1 MRTFNKGGVH
11 PEENKLASNNKIEVF
26 PLTKKAV
33 VFVSQHLG
41 APATCL
47 VNKGDKVKVGTR
59 IAEASGFICANTHSP
74 YSGTVT
80 KIDVATDFNG
90 FKKPAVYIDVEG
102 DEWEEGID
110 TSNEIKREITLEPKD
125 IIQRMKDYGIVGL
138 GGAAFP
144 TNVKYMIPEG
154 KKAEYLIINGV
165 ECEPYLT
172 SDNRIMIENTEE
184 IFIGIEIMKK
194 ALGINTALV
203 GIENNKPEAIRVMT
217 EMSKKYSGTEIV
229 PLQLKYPQGA
239 EKQLINALTGR
250 EVPSGKLPI
259 EVGCVVDNVGTALAI
274 YYAVQKNR
282 PLIDNVLTFT
292 GKSVKPE
299 NQKNLLVRVGTP
311 LQEIIDYCG
320 GLPEDT
326 GKLISGGPMMGK
338 AIMDTSAPTVKTTS
352 SILVMN
358 EKEAKRQEPT
368 PCIRCGKCV
377 DACPMGLE
385 PVLLSTLCSQD
396 KWEEAEK
403 ECVMDCIECG
413 CCLFTCPAN
422 RPLLD
427 MIRVGKFKVGALRR
441 ARAQK

>member
-1 MRTFNKGGVH
+1 MKTFNRGGVH

-33 VFVSQHLG
+33 IFVSQHLG

-47 VNKGDKVKVGTR
+47 VQKGDKVKVGTLLSK
-59 IAEASGFICANTHSP
+59 AEAFICANTHSP

-80 KIDVATDFNG
+80 KVDVATDFNG
-90 FKKPAVYIDVEG
+90 FKKPAIYIDVQG

-110 TSNEIKREITLEPKD
+110 TTPDIKREITLEAKD
-125 IIQRMKDYGIVGL
+125 IVQRMKDCGIVGL

-194 ALGINTALV
+194 ALGIKTALV
-203 GIENNKPEAIRVMT
+203 GIENNKPEAIRIMT
-217 EMSKKYSGTEIV
+217 EMSKKYNGTEIV
-229 PLQLKYPQGA
+229 PLKLKYPQGA

-292 GKSVKPE
+292 GKSVRPE

-427 MIRVGKFKVGALRR
+427 LIRVGKFKVGALRR

>member
-1 MRTFNKGGVH
+1 MKTFNRGGVH

-33 VFVSQHLG
+33 IFVSQHLG

-47 VNKGDKVKVGTR
+47 VQKGDKIKVGTLLSK
-59 IAEASGFICANTHSP
+59 AEAFICANTHSP

-80 KIDVATDFNG
+80 KVDVATDFNG
-90 FKKPAVYIDVEG
+90 FKKPAIYIDVQG

-110 TSNEIKREITLEPKD
+110 TTPDIKREITLEAKD
-125 IIQRMKDYGIVGL
+125 IVQRMKDCGIVGL

-194 ALGINTALV
+194 ALGIKTAFV
-203 GIENNKPEAIRVMT
+203 GIENNKPEAIRIMT
-217 EMSKKYSGTEIV
+217 EMSKKYNGTEIV
-229 PLQLKYPQGA
+229 PLKLKYPQGA

-292 GKSVKPE
+292 GKSVRPE

-427 MIRVGKFKVGALRR
+427 LIRVGKFKVGALRR

>member
-1 MRTFNKGGVH
+1 MKTFNRGGVH

-33 VFVSQHLG
+33 IFVSQHLG

-47 VNKGDKVKVGTR
+47 VQKGDKVKVGTLLSK
-59 IAEASGFICANTHSP
+59 AEAFICANTHSP

-80 KIDVATDFNG
+80 KVAVATDFNG
-90 FKKPAVYIDVEG
+90 FKKPAIYIDVQG

-110 TSNEIKREITLEPKD
+110 TTPDIKREITLEAKD
-125 IIQRMKDYGIVGL
+125 IVQRMKDCGIVGL

-203 GIENNKPEAIRVMT
+203 GIENNKPEAIRIMT
-217 EMSKKYSGTEIV
+217 EMSKKYNGTEIV
-229 PLQLKYPQGA
+229 PLKLKYPQGA

-292 GKSVKPE
+292 GKSVRPE

-427 MIRVGKFKVGALRR
+427 LIRVGKFKVGALRR

>member
-1 MRTFNKGGVH
+1 MKTFNRGGVH

-47 VNKGDKVKVGTR
+47 VQKGDKVKVGTLLSK
-59 IAEASGFICANTHSP
+59 AEAFICANTHSP

-80 KIDVATDFNG
+80 KVDVATDFNG
-90 FKKPAVYIDVEG
+90 FKKPAIYIDVQG

-110 TSNEIKREITLEPKD
+110 TTPDIKREITLEAKD
-125 IIQRMKDYGIVGL
+125 IVQRMKDCGIVGL

-203 GIENNKPEAIRVMT
+203 GIENNKPEAIRIMT
-217 EMSKKYSGTEIV
+217 EMSKKYNGTEIV
-229 PLQLKYPQGA
+229 PLKLKYPQGV

-274 YYAVQKNR
+274 YHAVQKNR

-292 GKSVKPE
+292 GKSVRPE

-427 MIRVGKFKVGALRR
+427 LIRVGKFKVGALRR

>member
-1 MRTFNKGGVH
+1 MKTFNRGGVH

-47 VNKGDKVKVGTR
+47 VQKGDKVKVGTLLSK
-59 IAEASGFICANTHSP
+59 AEAFICANTHSP

-80 KIDVATDFNG
+80 KVDVATDFNG
-90 FKKPAVYIDVEG
+90 FKKPAIYIDVQG

-110 TSNEIKREITLEPKD
+110 TTPDIKREITLEAKD
-125 IIQRMKDYGIVGL
+125 IVQRMKDCGIVGL

-203 GIENNKPEAIRVMT
+203 GIENNKPEAIRIMT
-217 EMSKKYSGTEIV
+217 EMSKKYNGTEIV
-229 PLQLKYPQGA
+229 PLKLKYPQGA

-274 YYAVQKNR
+274 YHAVQKNR

-292 GKSVKPE
+292 GKSVRPE

-427 MIRVGKFKVGALRR
+427 LIRVGKFKVGALRR